1 MNIYDSVDL
10 NTDSVSGEV
19 GRGDNGRVYRNASNE
34 VGSGDVWE
42 VELYIGYNEFCSG
55 YGSSFN

>member
-19 GRGDNGRVYRNASNE
+19 GRGEIGRVYRNACNE
-34 VGSGDVWE
+34 VGSGDVW
-42 VELYIGYNEFCSG
+42 
-55 YGSSFN
+55 